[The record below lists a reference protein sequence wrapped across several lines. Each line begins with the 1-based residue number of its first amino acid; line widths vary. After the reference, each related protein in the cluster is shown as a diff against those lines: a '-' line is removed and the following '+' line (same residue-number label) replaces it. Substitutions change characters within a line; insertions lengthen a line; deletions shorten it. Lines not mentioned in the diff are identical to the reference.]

1 MKQKNSL
8 QKLFALL
15 DRREQRQAW
24 IILALTL
31 ITGFAQAVGVFSVF
45 PFLNVA
51 LNPSLIQQNDT
62 LRFVYEL
69 LGFTRGLY
77 FLIFLGVLVFLALIF
92 SNGITTITIYAKM
105 RFSEIRNH
113 SISSRLLEMY
123 MNNNYQFYT
132 SRNSS
137 DLVKNII
144 QETGQLIGYL
154 MSFFDLLVN
163 VSILVFILITI
174 LFIDFQTSMVAAIL
188 FGGIYILLTVYF
200 RRTIRRKGEERNQA
214 NEDRVRFATE
224 ALNSYKTTKV
234 MGVED
239 FYINNYKSRS
249 LIFARANAFSS
260 AAATIPRYII
270 EAIAAGGIVLFVLV
284 EIALGRPLESL
295 APLIG
300 VFGLAGYRMLPALQ
314 QVYGAYSRITYLEPI
329 VDRIYEDVEQAR
341 AYEFSVGEIETNKLP
356 LNKEIRFENA
366 SFKYDRGEDNVLKG
380 VSLTIQKNTM
390 VGIVGKTG
398 SGKTTMMDLL
408 LGLLFVKDGAMKVD
422 STLITPQN
430 VKQWQAQIGYVPQ
443 EIYLSDDTVR
453 KNIAFGQHEEA
464 IDDERVK
471 RVISMAALDDLVARL
486 PQNIE
491 TIVGERGVRLSGGER
506 QRIGIARALYRQP
519 QLLVLDEA
527 TSSLDGK
534 TEEEVLEAI
543 REAAKDITIVM
554 VAHRLNTLVDCDVIH
569 VLEHGKVIDQGTYQE
584 LLDRNLAFQQM
595 AKLEALQ
602 EESSN

>member
-8 QKLFALL
+8 EKLFALL
-15 DRREQRQAW
+15 NRREQRQAW

-51 LNPSLIQQNDT
+51 LNPSLIQQNDA

-69 LGFTRGLY
+69 LGFTRGLH
-77 FLIFLGVLVFLALIF
+77 FLIFLGVIVFLALLF
-92 SNGITTITIYAKM
+92 SNGITTLTIYAKT
-105 RFSEIRNH
+105 RFSEMRNH
-113 SISSRLLEMY
+113 SISSRLLEHY
-123 MNNNYQFYT
+123 MQNDYQFYT
-132 SRNSS
+132 ARNSS
-137 DLVKNII
+137 DLVKNVIV
-144 QETGQLIGYL
+144 ETQQLIGYL
-154 MSFFDLLVN
+154 LSFFDILVN
-163 VSILVFILITI
+163 ASILIAILITI
-174 LFIDFQTSMVAAIL
+174 LIVDFQTSMIAALL
-188 FGGIYILLTVYF
+188 FGSIYVLLTIYF
-200 RRTIRRKGEERNQA
+200 RKTIRRKGEERNLA
-214 NEDRVRFATE
+214 NQDRVRYATE
-224 ALNSYKTTKV
+224 GLNSYKTTKV

-239 FYINNYKSRS
+239 FYLSNYKFHSF
-249 LIFARANAFSS
+249 IFARANAFSV
-260 AAATIPRYII
+260 AAATVPRYII
-270 EAIAAGGIVLFVLV
+270 EAIAAGGIVLFVLI
-284 EIALGRPLESL
+284 EISLGRPLEAL

-300 VFGLAGYRMLPALQ
+300 LFGLAGYRMLPALQ
-314 QVYGAYSRITYLEPI
+314 AVYNSYSRMIYLAPI
-329 VDRIYEDVEQAR
+329 VERIYDDVEQAR
-341 AYEFSVGEIETNKLP
+341 TFELSVGTLNEDKLP
-356 LNKEIRFENA
+356 MNQAIHFQQA
-366 SFKYDRGEDNVLKG
+366 SFKYDRGEDNVLRD
-380 VSLTIQKNTM
+380 VSLTIKKNTM

-398 SGKTTMMDLL
+398 SGKTTLMDLL
-408 LGLLFVKDGAMKVD
+408 LGLLFVQDGVMKVD
-422 STLITPQN
+422 EAVITPQN

-453 KNIAFGQHEEA
+453 KNIAFGQHEDS

-471 RVISMAALDDLVARL
+471 QVVSMAALDDLVARL
-486 PQNIE
+486 PQQLE

-543 REAAKDITIVM
+543 RKAAKNITIVM

-569 VLEHGKVIDQGTYQE
+569 ILSEGQLIDQGTYQD
-584 LLDRNLAFQQM
+584 LISRNVTFQQM

-602 EESSN
+602 EESSG